1 MESKEWESTR
11 WRQEMKKPH
20 LKGGTHKWEREA
32 MEDKGLNS
40 IGKWRKVYS
49 GGKEKKKRKKI
60 KESRSANDYQ
70 KWMLEERPRYL
81 EIKGSKKK
89 VRMIARFR
97 CCNEWRGDRY
107 GETEEK
113 KVCRTCRGEEET
125 WQHLRE
131 RCLTRTDLGEEDI
144 MLKDGEG
151 TVWMRKVYAKRK
163 EEAHTGNS

>member
-11 WRQEMKKPH
+11 WRQEIKKLH
-20 LKGGTHKWEREA
+20 LKGGTHEWEREA
-32 MEDKGLNS
+32 MEDKGLDS

-49 GGKEKKKRKKI
+49 GGKEEKKRKKI
-60 KESRSANDYQ
+60 KKSRSAKDYQ
-70 KWMLEERPRYL
+70 KWMLEERPR
-81 EIKGSKKK
+81 K
-89 VRMIARFR
+89 ARFR

-131 RCLTRTDLGEEDI
+131 RCLTRTDLGKEDI